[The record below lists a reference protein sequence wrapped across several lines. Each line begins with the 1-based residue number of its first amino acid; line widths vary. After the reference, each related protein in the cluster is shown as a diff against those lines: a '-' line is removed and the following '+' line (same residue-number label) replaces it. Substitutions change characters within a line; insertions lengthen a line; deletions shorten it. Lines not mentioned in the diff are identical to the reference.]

1 MKETLQRYFE
11 NIVIAVN
18 DFPKKGVVF
27 RDVTPLFLD
36 SSAYNLAMR
45 EMRNLFNTSSVD
57 LVLGIES
64 RGFLFGISLA
74 VAWHLPFGLVRK
86 TGKLPRKTSKKT
98 YSSEYGEETLEIH
111 QDVIKKGTQVLIV
124 DDILATGGTIKAAI
138 ELVESLEGQIKGIL
152 VFSEIKKL
160 EGRKFLNKYQVK
172 SLLSF

>member
-1 MKETLQRYFE
+1 MKNTLRKYFE
-11 NIVIAVN
+11 NIIIAVN

-36 SSAYNLAMR
+36 SSAYSLAIR
-45 EMRNLFNTSSVD
+45 EMKNLFNSSHID

-74 VAWHLPFGLVRK
+74 VAWNLPFGLVRK
-86 TGKLPRKTSKKT
+86 KGKLPRKTNKKT
-98 YSSEYGEETLEIH
+98 YSSEYGEEVLEIH
-111 QDVIKKGTQVLIV
+111 EDVIKKGMQVLIV

-138 ELVESLEGQIKGIL
+138 ELVEGLEGQIKGIL

-160 EGRKFLNKYQVK
+160 EGRKFLNKYPVK